1 MVELTGKKT
10 LETDEWAVGWSGD
23 RIEICVK
30 GADEHRI
37 ALDIDGTSAID
48 RMLAEMYRRKMDA

>member
-10 LETDEWAVGWSGD
+10 LEKDEWSIGWSGD

-30 GADEHRI
+30 GVDEHRI
-37 ALDIDGTSAID
+37 VLDIDGTSAID
-48 RMLAEMYRRKMDA
+48 RMLAEMYRRKIGV